1 MNRINKITQYTFINT
16 RPLAKCR
23 HSFWMLASRFKRF
36 FKSFL
41 FSFRSIK
48 RGGDS
53 KLIRYFSNQFAVFF
67 SLSLTYMFSF
77 KSKTVIYLRKVLSCI
92 FSSNRIVYPL
102 SFYRFTAMTDRD
114 SCIRQNIVNSTVID
128 IPKRTKFAIG
138 QRLLDISKVCGIKNI
153 HSFKGFNSFYD
164 FLRKTFFH
172 TRYILV
178 TNKDTIKSNTF
189 VYNLSVKNDESYV
202 VNNGIVHNC
211 RCVVVQVRKD
221 KYPESNERKALNDG
235 SQATAGKH
243 QEMFKFN
250 PGKQMT
256 TFPAY
261 NAYTI
266 RKCKECQLNNQIKL
280 AANIP
285 DNELCAACKLIHKRA
300 EIESIKKASQLAYK
314 WVEEHIQEKGYVLK
328 SLDKNTFE
336 LRINRSGLKDV
347 IDHFK
352 TIENKFMIEE
362 MVNALPERK
371 YTHSAK
377 LGEGKKGDPEVIKKN
392 LKKKIKRGVVKYHY
406 YEIEIN
412 GEIWELNCEVFKGNY
427 EKPYALKKKKKQS

>member
-1 MNRINKITQYTFINT
+1 M
-16 RPLAKCR
+16 
-23 HSFWMLASRFKRF
+23 
-36 FKSFL
+36 
-41 FSFRSIK
+41 
-48 RGGDS
+48 
-53 KLIRYFSNQFAVFF
+53 
-67 SLSLTYMFSF
+67 
-77 KSKTVIYLRKVLSCI
+77 
-92 FSSNRIVYPL
+92 
-102 SFYRFTAMTDRD
+102 
-114 SCIRQNIVNSTVID
+114 NSTVID

-266 RKCKECQLNNQIKL
+266 RKCKECKLNNQIKL

-285 DNELCAACKLIHKRA
+285 DNELCAACKVVRAMVEANEELKIQRLKLREWANKNLIGKTVLVHKIDKP
-300 EIESIKKASQLAYK
+300 IEFSMKGIKETLNQPHQYIREKNKALLDI
-314 WVEEHIQEKGYVLK
+314 VNLLK
-328 SLDKNTFE
+328 ESEYISSKLDDKN
-336 LRINRSGLKDV
+336 NP
-347 IDHFK
+347 
-352 TIENKFMIEE
+352 
-362 MVNALPERK
+362 MV
-371 YTHSAK
+371 H
-377 LGEGKKGDPEVIKKN
+377 
-392 LKKKIKRGVVKYHY
+392 KYHY
-406 YEIEIN
+406 LKITVAGKPSYAVIREMKDGKCMFYSI
-412 GEIWELNCEVFKGNY
+412 V
-427 EKPYALKKKKKQS
+427 EKLKKKKDD